1 MVFLVLSIAENTT
14 EQVLRQTN
22 VKTNPYVCLLTEFGC
37 VKMLF
42 ENQEEF
48 GIVIKVQDYEGKSAL
63 EIVTHTIQKYR
74 DDCDVYH
81 LAYDREVL
89 SGLSLVSSL
98 L

>member
-1 MVFLVLSIAENTT
+1 M
-14 EQVLRQTN
+14 
-22 VKTNPYVCLLTEFGC
+22 LL
-37 VKMLF
+37 
-42 ENQEEF
+42 ENQEQF
-48 GIVIKVQDYEGKSAL
+48 GIDIKVQDYEGKSAL

-89 SGLSLVSSL
+89 SGLRQVASL